1 MCEIYD
7 KIQADGVAKGIEQG
21 IAQGIAQ
28 GIEQGKKEGI
38 AQGEELGKL
47 KTLAGLV
54 KDGILTLAQA
64 AKRAETTPTDFEI
77 KTAGMV

>member
-7 KIQADGVAKGIEQG
+7 KIQADGVAKGIE
-21 IAQGIAQ
+21 QGIAQ

-54 KDGILTLAQA
+54 KDGLLSLAEA